1 MEQSRVADAFSAHAD
16 AVLRAAWHITGD
28 RGIAEDCAQE
38 AFLRLMQQKNAM
50 TDAHILPWLLRTA
63 MNLAKDYVRSAEH
76 ARTVPLSD
84 HEHELFA
91 APMDSAER
99 TALRAMQKIPEKY
112 RVPMQLHFVEGY
124 TIQETARLL
133 GLGMNTTASRIR
145 RGRTLLQKAYEEE
158 AL

>member
-1 MEQSRVADAFSAHAD
+1 MEQSRVSDAFVSHAD

-28 RGIAEDCAQE
+28 RGKAEDCTQE
-38 AFLRLMQQKNAM
+38 AFLRLMQQADSM

-76 ARTVPLSD
+76 ARTVPLSA

-91 APMDSAER
+91 EPTDSAER

-112 RVPMQLHFVEGY
+112 RIPMQLHFVEGY
-124 TIQETARLL
+124 TIQETAKLL
-133 GLGMNTTASRIR
+133 GLRMNTAASRIR